1 MNDIKKE
8 LARAVDD
15 LKQVILRAVDVAYHE
30 GCREGY
36 DDAMATIQAIIDDDG
51 RRPS

>member
-8 LARAVDD
+8 LAKAVDD
-15 LKQVILRAVDVAYHE
+15 LKQVILRAVEVAYHE
-30 GCREGY
+30 GYRYGY
-36 DDAMATIQAIIDDDG
+36 DDAMGVIQAIIDDDE